1 MTSDVVFMDKIQE
14 SNVNNFKLS
23 KMLHGSQ
30 YGHKDFIYK
39 DDFSNEFFKR
49 ETKKNDAKMIKQFS
63 DENHEVRSI
72 LERDK
77 CKKLRSLG
85 LE

>member
-1 MTSDVVFMDKIQE
+1 MTSDVFFMEKIQE

-30 YGHKDFIYK
+30 YGHKDFIHK
-39 DDFSNEFFKR
+39 DEVSNEFFKR

-63 DENHEVRSI
+63 NENHEVRGI

-77 CKKLRSLG
+77 YKKLRSWG